1 MLHAGDHANGRR
13 TEELVRLLQMVVK
26 ALPLYCCISPR
37 SIFSTVA
44 KGSWIDHFFRK
55 VSNFLWHTS
64 YWFPYGVV

>member
-13 TEELVRLLQMVVK
+13 TEELVRRAANGREGSASLL
-26 ALPLYCCISPR
+26 LHFTT

-44 KGSWIDHFFRK
+44 KGSWIDHFFHK

-64 YWFPYGVV
+64 CWFL

>member
-1 MLHAGDHANGRR
+1 M
-13 TEELVRLLQMVVK
+13 LQMVVK

-44 KGSWIDHFFRK
+44 KGSWIDHFFHK

-64 YWFPYGVV
+64 CWFL